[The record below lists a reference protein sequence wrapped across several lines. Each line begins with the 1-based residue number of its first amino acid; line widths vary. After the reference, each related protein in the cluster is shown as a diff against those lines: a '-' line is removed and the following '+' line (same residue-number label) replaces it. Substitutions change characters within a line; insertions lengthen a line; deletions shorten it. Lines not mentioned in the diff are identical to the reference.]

1 MTVRSTGYRDAIG
14 QRDTRIVHPL
24 TPVVLASPRVRLSP
38 LAHTHRPALLTLA
51 ADEDVRTHLPRP
63 LPRTTEGMTAFI
75 EDALTAVGQGIRLP
89 FVIEVEDAVIGTTS
103 YWHPDYSSAQLEIG
117 STYLQR
123 AWWGTG
129 VNSEAKRLLLH
140 HAFARLA
147 CERVILRTD
156 VLNRRSQRAIEK
168 LGAARDRIVEC
179 DLQRADGSWRDS
191 VYYTITRS
199 TWLDTQNED
208 HDLRLE

>member
-1 MTVRSTGYRDAIG
+1 
-14 QRDTRIVHPL
+14 
-24 TPVVLASPRVRLSP
+24 
-38 LAHTHRPALLTLA
+38 
-51 ADEDVRTHLPRP
+51 
-63 LPRTTEGMTAFI
+63 
-75 EDALTAVGQGIRLP
+75 
-89 FVIEVEDAVIGTTS
+89 
-103 YWHPDYSSAQLEIG
+103 
-117 STYLQR
+117 
-123 AWWGTG
+123 
-129 VNSEAKRLLLH
+129 
-140 HAFARLA
+140 
-147 CERVILRTD
+147 VILRTD